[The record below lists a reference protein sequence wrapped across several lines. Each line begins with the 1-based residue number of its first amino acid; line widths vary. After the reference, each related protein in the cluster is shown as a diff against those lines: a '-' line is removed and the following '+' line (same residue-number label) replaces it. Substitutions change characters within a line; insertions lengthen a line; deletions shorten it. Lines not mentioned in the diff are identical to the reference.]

1 MNTDILQVKNL
12 SVSFTSPQGEV
23 EAVRDVSLNL
33 HKNEILAIV
42 GESGS
47 GKSVFCKSIT
57 GLLPQQGKIKNGSIL
72 INADDTLDIATMK
85 ENQLR
90 PLRGKL
96 FSMIFQEAM
105 LSLDPVIS
113 IGKQIV
119 EAILVHEQINFKQAK
134 VKAINLMKQVG
145 IDFAEERFDLKP
157 HCFSGGMLQR
167 CVLAIAISQRPKIL
181 FADEPTTALDSITKI
196 QILDLLVKLK
206 KSLNM
211 SIVFIS
217 HDLGTVA
224 RIADR
229 VAIMYAGKI
238 IEIGSAED
246 IFYNP
251 AHPYTRALLMAQPM
265 YSQKGK
271 PLFSIPGT
279 PPSLLEPPPG
289 DAFAVRNK
297 YALEVDFIKHPPFYN
312 LSDAHCIASWLYD
325 DRAPKNIMPAWQNPK
340 FIKGKE

>member
-1 MNTDILQVKNL
+1 MCNDILQIKNL

-57 GLLPQQGKIKNGSIL
+57 GLLPQQGKIKTGSIL
-72 INADDTLDIATMK
+72 LNQEKPIDIATLK
-85 ENQLR
+85 EAQLR

-96 FSMIFQEAM
+96 FSMIFQEPM
-105 LSLDPVIS
+105 LSLDPVVS

-119 EAILVHEQINFKQAK
+119 EAILVHEQLSFEQAK
-134 VKAINLMKQVG
+134 TKAIKLMEQVG
-145 IDFAEERFDLKP
+145 IDFADERFDLKP

-167 CVLAIAISQRPKIL
+167 CVLAIAISQKPKIL

-196 QILDLLVKLK
+196 QILDLLLKLK
-206 KSLNM
+206 KSLDM

-217 HDLGTVA
+217 HDLGTIA

-246 IFYNP
+246 IFYHP

-271 PLFSIPGT
+271 PLFTIPGT
-279 PPSLLEPPPG
+279 PPTLLNPPPG
-289 DAFAVRNK
+289 DAFAIRNK
-297 YALEVDFIKHPPFYN
+297 YALEIDFLQHPPFYT
-312 LSDAHCIASWLYD
+312 LSNTHCVASWLYD
-325 DRAPKNIMPAWQNPK
+325 ERAPKNLLPKWQNPSK
-340 FIKGKE
+340 VSK